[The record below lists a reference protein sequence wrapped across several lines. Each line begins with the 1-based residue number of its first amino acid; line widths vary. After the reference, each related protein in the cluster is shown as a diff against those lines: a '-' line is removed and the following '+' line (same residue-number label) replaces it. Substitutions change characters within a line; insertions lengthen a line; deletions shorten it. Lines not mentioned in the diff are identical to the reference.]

1 MSTYKQLYDQ
11 LDQARGSMM
20 SRLYDFSELTIPGLL
35 PRTGHTQNAQLPVP
49 YSSMPSRGVTRL
61 ASRLVTALYPMNDVP
76 FFELRLDLP
85 VDIQQGTDPKGAYE
99 ILGRIERRVT
109 DKMSGTNL
117 RSALYTAMQHIIIV
131 GDALLEVTEDYTFA
145 IHRVD
150 NYVMRRRPDGE
161 WFDMTVRTP
170 VDCGALPQY
179 LLDAGFENKE
189 RSAGDRF
196 DQSAGEADAVFVHI
210 IKNSDGTSTY
220 HREFD
225 GRVFEEGTYDV
236 CPFVPLGWN
245 HIPGEDY
252 HRGLVEEN
260 WSDIRAL
267 DGLSES
273 LLDSVAAN
281 AEFRF
286 GVNPAGLTEIA
297 DIMESE
303 NGSFV
308 PAAPNDVFP
317 IQLANQAQVGA
328 TQAAVTSKE
337 QALGQVFLMNSASQ
351 PTGERVT
358 ATQVRVIASELE
370 QALGGVFGSVSRSFQ
385 RPIIR
390 RVMLQMVRDGILV
403 PEGAGAMDELETA
416 LLMEDGIMKIDVRS
430 GLASL
435 NREVEN
441 DKMMQV
447 MQVTAQ
453 LPPQATESINWPG
466 MMDRWLATFGI
477 ETAGIVKSQEQMQ
490 QEQMQAQQGQVA
502 QAGAEA
508 AAVQAGQAQEQ
519 PPQPPQG

>member
-1 MSTYKQLYDQ
+1 
-11 LDQARGSMM
+11 MM

-210 IKNSDGTSTY
+210 IKNGDGTSTCVPSS
-220 HREFD
+220 HW
-225 GRVFEEGTYDV
+225 GGTTFPAKTTTV
-236 CPFVPLGWN
+236 V
-245 HIPGEDY
+245 
-252 HRGLVEEN
+252 
-260 WSDIRAL
+260 
-267 DGLSES
+267 S
-273 LLDSVAAN
+273 LRRTGPTS
-281 AEFRF
+281 
-286 GVNPAGLTEIA
+286 
-297 DIMESE
+297 
-303 NGSFV
+303 
-308 PAAPNDVFP
+308 APSM
-317 IQLANQAQVGA
+317 A
-328 TQAAVTSKE
+328 
-337 QALGQVFLMNSASQ
+337 
-351 PTGERVT
+351 
-358 ATQVRVIASELE
+358 
-370 QALGGVFGSVSRSFQ
+370 
-385 RPIIR
+385 
-390 RVMLQMVRDGILV
+390 
-403 PEGAGAMDELETA
+403 
-416 LLMEDGIMKIDVRS
+416 
-430 GLASL
+430 
-435 NREVEN
+435 
-441 DKMMQV
+441 
-447 MQVTAQ
+447 
-453 LPPQATESINWPG
+453 
-466 MMDRWLATFGI
+466 
-477 ETAGIVKSQEQMQ
+477 
-490 QEQMQAQQGQVA
+490 
-502 QAGAEA
+502 
-508 AAVQAGQAQEQ
+508 
-519 PPQPPQG
+519 

>member
-1 MSTYKQLYDQ
+1 MSSYQKLFENLNSNRGVL
-11 LDQARGSMM
+11 LD
-20 SRLYDFSELTIPGLL
+20 RLYDFSELTIPGLL
-35 PRTGHTQNAQLPVP
+35 PRTGYTQNSQLPVP
-49 YSSMPSRGVTRL
+49 YSSMPARGITRL
-61 ASRLVTALYPMNDVP
+61 ASRMVSALYPMNDVP

-85 VDIQQGTDPKGAYE
+85 VEPGQGTDPKGVYE
-99 ILGRIERRVT
+99 VLGRIERRVS
-109 DKMSGTNL
+109 DKLSGTNL
-117 RSALYTAMQHIIIV
+117 RSALYTAMQHIITV
-131 GDALLEVTEDYTFA
+131 GDAMIEVTGDYTFA
-145 IHRVD
+145 VHRVD
-150 NYVMRRRPDGE
+150 NYAIRRRPDGE
-161 WFDMTVRTP
+161 WWDMVVRTP
-170 VDCGALPQY
+170 VDSTALPQY
-179 LLDAGFENKE
+179 LLDAGYESKDRNPD
-189 RSAGDRF
+189 DRF
-196 DQSAGEADAVFVHI
+196 NTDITNTDAVFTHV
-210 IKNSDGTSTY
+210 KKEADGTSTY
-220 HREFD
+220 SLEFE
-225 GRVFEEGTYDV
+225 GRVFETGVYDV

-252 HRGLVEEN
+252 HRGLIEEN
-260 WSDIRAL
+260 WSDVRAL

-286 GVNPAGLTEIA
+286 GVNPAGLTEIE
-297 DIMESE
+297 DIMNSE

-328 TQAAVTSKE
+328 TQASVAMKE

-351 PTGERVT
+351 PTGDRVT
-358 ATQVRVIASELE
+358 ATQIRVIATELE

-403 PEGAGAMDELETA
+403 PEGQDAQEEIENAILDQ
-416 LLMEDGIMKIDVRS
+416 DGVMKIEVRS
-430 GLASL
+430 GLAAL

-447 MQVTAQ
+447 MQVAAQ

-477 ETAGIVKSQEQMQ
+477 ETAGIVKSQEQLQ
-490 QEQMQAQQGQVA
+490 QEQAQAQQQQVA

-508 AAVQAGQAQEQ
+508 AAVQAGQA
-519 PPQPPQG
+519 PPEATPPQG

>member
-1 MSTYKQLYDQ
+1 MKNYQQLFDS
-11 LDQARGSMM
+11 LDNNRGSLLD
-20 SRLYDFSELTIPGLL
+20 RLYDFSELTIPGLL
-35 PRTGHTQNAQLPVP
+35 PRTGYTQTAQLPVP
-49 YSSMPSRGVTRL
+49 YSSMPARGITRL
-61 ASRLVTALYPMNDVP
+61 ASRMVSALYPMNDVP

-85 VDIQQGTDPKGAYE
+85 VEPGQGTDPKGAYE
-99 ILGRIERRVT
+99 VLGRIERRVT
-109 DKMSGTNL
+109 DKLSGTNL
-117 RSALYTAMQHIIIV
+117 RSALYTAMQHIITV
-131 GDALLEVTEDYTFA
+131 GDCLIEVTPEYTFA

-161 WFDMTVRTP
+161 WYDMVVRTP
-170 VDCGALPQY
+170 VDCSALPQY

-189 RSAGDRF
+189 RPAEDRF
-196 DQSAGEADAVFVHI
+196 NNDITNSDAVFTHVL
-210 IKNSDGTSTY
+210 KNPDGSTTF

-225 GRVFEEGTYDV
+225 GRVFEDGSYDV

-252 HRGLVEEN
+252 HRGLIEEN
-260 WSDIRAL
+260 WSDVRAL

-286 GVNPAGLTEIA
+286 GVNPAGLTEIE
-297 DIMESE
+297 DILSSE

-317 IQLANQAQVGA
+317 IQLQNQAQVGA
-328 TQAAVTSKE
+328 TQASVASKE
-337 QALGQVFLMNSASQ
+337 QALGQVFLMNSAVQ

-358 ATQVRVIASELE
+358 ATQIRVIASELE
-370 QALGGVFGSVSRSFQ
+370 QALGGVFGAVSRAFQ

-390 RVMLQMVRDGILV
+390 RVMIQMVRDGILV
-403 PEGAGAMDELETA
+403 PEGQGASQEIEAAILDEN
-416 LLMEDGIMKIDVRS
+416 GVMKIEVRS
-430 GLASL
+430 GLAAL

-447 MQVTAQ
+447 MQVAAQ
-453 LPPQATESINWPG
+453 LPPQATETINWSG

-477 ETAGIVKSQEQMQ
+477 ETAGIVKSPQEMQ
-490 QEQMQAQQGQVA
+490 QQQMQAQQAQVA

-508 AAVQAGQAQEQ
+508 AAVQAGQSPEAT
-519 PPQPPQG
+519 PPQG

>member
-1 MSTYKQLYDQ
+1 
-11 LDQARGSMM
+11 
-20 SRLYDFSELTIPGLL
+20 
-35 PRTGHTQNAQLPVP
+35 
-49 YSSMPSRGVTRL
+49 
-61 ASRLVTALYPMNDVP
+61 
-76 FFELRLDLP
+76 
-85 VDIQQGTDPKGAYE
+85 
-99 ILGRIERRVT
+99 
-109 DKMSGTNL
+109 
-117 RSALYTAMQHIIIV
+117 
-131 GDALLEVTEDYTFA
+131 
-145 IHRVD
+145 
-150 NYVMRRRPDGE
+150 
-161 WFDMTVRTP
+161 
-170 VDCGALPQY
+170 
-179 LLDAGFENKE
+179 
-189 RSAGDRF
+189 
-196 DQSAGEADAVFVHI
+196 
-210 IKNSDGTSTY
+210 
-220 HREFD
+220 
-225 GRVFEEGTYDV
+225 
-236 CPFVPLGWN
+236 
-245 HIPGEDY
+245 
-252 HRGLVEEN
+252 
-260 WSDIRAL
+260 
-267 DGLSES
+267 
-273 LLDSVAAN
+273 
-281 AEFRF
+281 
-286 GVNPAGLTEIA
+286 VNPAGLTEIA